1 MTGTQKMMPRQI
13 RSADFL
19 TIARLSDNL
28 SPND

>member
-1 MTGTQKMMPRQI
+1 MMPRQI